1 MTAAGGLMM
10 FRFRYM
16 FMSSCHEFAAR
27 RLPHQQQSRMMK
39 SWTAIFK
46 EYLVEDIT
54 LPGKLSS

>member
-1 MTAAGGLMM
+1 
-10 FRFRYM
+10 M

-39 SWTAIFK
+39 SGTAIFK
-46 EYLVEDIT
+46 EYLVEDII